1 MIKRSRDEK
10 NKYPLRTNGTF
21 IFAGFQPNTNLFN
34 KKLTT
39 DEWGYIKTNEDM
51 LTNMDGIYAAGDICS
66 KKVRQITTAVAD
78 GTIAA
83 VDISKKLG

>member
-1 MIKRSRDEK
+1 
-10 NKYPLRTNGTF
+10 
-21 IFAGFQPNTNLFN
+21 
-34 KKLTT
+34 
-39 DEWGYIKTNEDM
+39 
-51 LTNMDGIYAAGDICS
+51 MDGIYAAGDICS